1 MKPHYRRLRAVV
13 PLLLLALGAGRATAQ
28 GYPPAQGPLPASE
41 EKYIWMQ
48 ILTHKVDST
57 IQAELD
63 TINAQISRDAAST
76 GIEAHLS
83 FTRTTYKPAMSTTQ
97 YPDRPNQNVVRVP
110 FMISY
115 DVTGIRYEGIGY
127 FDREIGQ
134 SIEVQFS
141 CDNWFSGRGQL
152 RSTTRAE
159 RPFLKESSF
168 GEAVLNF
175 FVANTLT
182 DWVDAKLRARLPGA
196 VNRVTDSLGACNRLG
211 VTPGIRADY
220 SDGQI
225 NYQLVP
231 FRRPFAS
238 ALDASV
244 TFQKIKRLPART
256 LHGDVVYHPVED
268 IQLVFYANQTGRSAQ
283 LLEMQEG
290 EERSLNMPAID
301 VGRLG
306 GGASLV
312 LITTVEQLSSYQRDS
327 RFAVYTR
334 DNNFGN
340 GTQKIVVR
348 KVYWEPPMTLPD
360 GHVGKPTRREVD
372 AYEITV
378 LINAPPQLLTESEP
392 GVGQPAVGTRVGA
405 AVRSE

>member
-1 MKPHYRRLRAVV
+1 MKPYHRKLRAVV
-13 PLLLLALGAGRATAQ
+13 PLLMLALGAGAAAGQ
-28 GYPPAQGPLPASE
+28 GYPPAQGPLAAAE

-48 ILTHKVDST
+48 VVNYKVDST
-57 IQAELD
+57 LQAELD
-63 TINAQISRDAAST
+63 TINARISREADST

-97 YPDRPNQNVVRVP
+97 YPDRPNQNVALVP

-115 DVTGIRYEGIGY
+115 AVTGIRYHGFGY

-134 SIEVQFS
+134 SIEIQFS
-141 CDNWFSGRGQL
+141 CDNWFTGRGQL
-152 RSTTRAE
+152 RSTTRAG
-159 RPFLKESSF
+159 RPYLKDASF
-168 GEAVLNF
+168 AEDVLNF
-175 FVANTLT
+175 FVANTIT

-196 VNRVTDSLGACNRLG
+196 VTSVTDSLGACNRLG
-211 VTPGIRADY
+211 VTPGVQEDY

-231 FRRPFAS
+231 FRRPLAS
-238 ALDASV
+238 AFDASV

-256 LHGDVVYHPVED
+256 LQGAVLYDAVED

-283 LLEMQEG
+283 LLEMHEG
-290 EERSLNMPAID
+290 EERSLSMPAID
-301 VGRLG
+301 VGQLRG
-306 GGASLV
+306 NASLV
-312 LITTVEQLSSYQRDS
+312 LITNVEQLSSYQRDS

-340 GTQKIVVR
+340 GTQKIVVK
-348 KVYWEPPMTLPD
+348 KVYWEPPKPLPN
-360 GHVGKPTRREVD
+360 GHLGKPTRQEVD

-378 LINAPPQLLTESEP
+378 LINAPSQLFTEAEP
-392 GVGQPAVGTRVGA
+392 AGGRPVVGTRAGVVA
-405 AVRSE
+405 RPE